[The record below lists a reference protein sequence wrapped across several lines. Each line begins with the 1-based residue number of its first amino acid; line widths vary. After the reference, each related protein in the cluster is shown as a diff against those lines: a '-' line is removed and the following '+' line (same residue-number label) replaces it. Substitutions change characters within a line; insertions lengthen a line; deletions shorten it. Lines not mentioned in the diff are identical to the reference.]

1 MKIKLIII
9 TLAVILTSVYAEP
22 KKNGRPPGR
31 ANIKL
36 EQLDFYKPNWSV
48 IRDLIG
54 DLLAIGYMDIQI
66 NDFEYRY
73 YCTHCEGIGYQGSD
87 PLVLDPDN
95 LEPIYEWCE
104 RNKGKFAEVS
114 FWDLVE
120 FNVVTEVVTILN
132 EQGLKFSLSD
142 ADRTEKIKIDL
153 LDGRPKVRKTNE
165 PNQNTHSITAS
176 GGSE

>member
-1 MKIKLIII
+1 MKAKLIII
-9 TLAVILTSVYAEP
+9 TLAATLTSVYAEP
-22 KKNGRPPGR
+22 KKSNRPPGC
-31 ANIKL
+31 ANIQL
-36 EQLDFYKPNWSV
+36 EQLDFYKPNWSG

-66 NDFEYRY
+66 NDFKYRY

-87 PLVLDPDN
+87 PLVVDPDN

-114 FWDLVE
+114 FLDWVE

-132 EQGLKFSLSD
+132 EQGIKFALSD

-153 LDGRPKVRKTNE
+153 LDGRPKVKETNE
-165 PNQNTHSITAS
+165 PNHRLHSIA
-176 GGSE
+176 GSARSE